1 MGADTVDY
9 RKFNSGSFNPDW
21 RSQPAPINFYGL
33 KLSLSLSSNFPSLNS
48 SNFTGQHA
56 CTWPLWWLQKWQGL
70 SWRHLKDSRCIQH
83 MLSPAKSACF
93 QPVLRKFS
101 SNNDSSLWM
110 ITVLTQF
117 FFLRLVKKLPGQGA
131 IRCKTKLCSQQ
142 PTNILAFKAIFHY
155 FFTKFDTSW
164 HACLVSSFDSINA
177 NIFFCKFITS

>member
-1 MGADTVDY
+1 MGLNFHYLYPQIFLLWIVRTSLVSMRA
-9 RKFNSGSFNPDW
+9 PDLCGDSKNG
-21 RSQPAPINFYGL
+21 RV
-33 KLSLSLSSNFPSLNS
+33 SLGG
-48 SNFTGQHA
+48 T
-56 CTWPLWWLQKWQGL
+56 
-70 SWRHLKDSRCIQH
+70 LKDSRCIQH

-110 ITVLTQF
+110 ITVLTQFFF